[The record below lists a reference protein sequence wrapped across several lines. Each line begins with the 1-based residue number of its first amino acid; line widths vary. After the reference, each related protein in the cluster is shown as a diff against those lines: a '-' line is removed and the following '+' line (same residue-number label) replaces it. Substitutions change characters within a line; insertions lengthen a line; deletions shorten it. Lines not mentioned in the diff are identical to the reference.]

1 MAGANRC
8 ICERSSDY
16 HFISCAKQSF
26 LPVSQKL
33 FKNMKTQ
40 AGETAWWV
48 KPSPSKQ
55 KDVTG
60 PQVACKKARM
70 TACVGN
76 PSIRVQGWGS
86 RGR

>member
-40 AGETAWWV
+40 AGDGLVGKALTKQAKGCDW
-48 KPSPSKQ
+48 SP
-55 KDVTG
+55 
-60 PQVACKKARM
+60 
-70 TACVGN
+70 
-76 PSIRVQGWGS
+76 GS
-86 RGR
+86 V